1 MGNPFRM
8 CGRGLRYVRQYGPAQ
23 LYRKIKERR
32 DRNRAEAG
40 YEDWLAGQLAREKES
55 APEAGMA
62 AEWPSFSIL
71 VPAYETPEPFLRQM
85 IESVL
90 GQSYKNAE
98 LCIADGS
105 ASEQVRRVAEEYR
118 EKDPRLQYKKLP
130 ENRGISEN
138 TNAALSMASGDYVG
152 LLDHDDILLPGALF
166 KIAEA
171 LVKAGRPDAVYT
183 DEDKV
188 NPGLTRHFQ
197 PHFKPD
203 FNLEYLCSNNY
214 ICHFFAVRRELALK
228 AGGFRS
234 GFDGAQDHDFILRC
248 AEAADRVL
256 HVPEVLYS
264 WRCHEASTA
273 ANPESKLYAYE
284 AGKRAVQAHL
294 ERTGSAAEVLDTSN
308 YGFYRLR
315 YPRTDRKILIKSF
328 ENLNGQTGIKVVY
341 YDKACNNSVT
351 ISAEHTEE
359 GQERYMLFTCVRNAE
374 AGAGFWEEIL
384 SCCARPEVGIACARV
399 YDRSRRLTSDIR
411 MAGVQDPFG
420 VSTKGL
426 KEGYSGY
433 FHRVLLQQE
442 IESPTDCF
450 LVREELL
457 EGLESVTVRELCEKI
472 RRQGYRMVYDPWAVV
487 YEGR

>member
-8 CGRGLRYVRQYGPAQ
+8 CGRGLRYVRQYGTAQ

-203 FNLEYLCSNNY
+203 FNGEYLLSNNY
-214 ICHFFAVRRELALK
+214 ICHFFVVRRELALR
-228 AGGFRS
+228 AGGFRQE
-234 GFDGAQDHDFILRC
+234 FDGAQDYDFILRC
-248 AEAADRVL
+248 TEQARKVL
-256 HVPEVLYS
+256 HIPKVLYS
-264 WRCHEASTA
+264 WRCHASSTA
-273 ANPESKLYAYE
+273 ANPESKLYAYD
-284 AGKRAVQAHL
+284 AGKRAVAAHL
-294 ERTGSAAEVLDTSN
+294 ERVGTPGEVLGTSN
-308 YGFYRLR
+308 YGFHRIR
-315 YPRTDRKILIKSF
+315 FPGRGSEILINSF
-328 ENLNGQTGIKVVY
+328 ANLNGQMGINVVY
-341 YDKACNNSVT
+341 YDKACNNSV
-351 ISAEHTEE
+351 IIF
-359 GQERYMLFTCVRNAE
+359 RNCDYMLFTCVRRASLSE
-374 AGAGFWEEIL
+374 GFAQELL
-384 SCCARPEVGIACARV
+384 SCCERPDVGLVCARV
-399 YDRSRRLTSDIR
+399 YDRKKRLSSDIR
-411 MAGVQDPFG
+411 MKGAADPFG
-420 VSTKGL
+420 EGMKGL
-426 KEGYSGY
+426 RKGCTGY
-433 FHRVLLQQE
+433 FHRAELHQE
-442 IESPTDCF
+442 VDEPTDCF
-450 LVREELL
+450 LVKSALLEETERLTIEELCA
-457 EGLESVTVRELCEKI
+457 VIKK
-472 RRQGYRMVYDPWAVV
+472 QGYRMVYNPWAVV
-487 YEGR
+487 YESR